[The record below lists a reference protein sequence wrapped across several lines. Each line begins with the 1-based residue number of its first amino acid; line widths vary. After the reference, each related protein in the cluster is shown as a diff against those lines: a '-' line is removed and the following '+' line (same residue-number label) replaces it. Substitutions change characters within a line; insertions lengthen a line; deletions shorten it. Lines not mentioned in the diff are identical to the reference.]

1 MEKSLSSP
9 GKKIKLFILI
19 DMAKNRKNRFLSL
32 FSLIFVKKNN
42 FFLQTYFFGKLDM
55 QTKNYSFWTH
65 IGSKTP
71 IIDFFAHEFFVGMTE
86 SDVFF

>member
-1 MEKSLSSP
+1 MEKSLSSL

-19 DMAKNRKNRFLSL
+19 DMAKNQYDT
-32 FSLIFVKKNN
+32 VKKNN
-42 FFLQTYFFGKLDM
+42 FFWQTYFFGKLYM
-55 QTKNYSFWTH
+55 QTKNYSFWTN

-71 IIDFFAHEFFVGMTE
+71 IIDFSAQEFFVEMTE